1 MQLRLFSM
9 LATGLVL
16 GYGAAIFTWSDVYS
30 RIYAWQNAGDPSFEQ
45 ARAQSIERYVQ
56 HRFETAPVIVTAP
69 VSAPSMGGADERL
82 RVDARGHVETHI
94 EADGADM
101 RVLVDTGAS
110 RVILRESDARRAGY
124 RISASDYTVRV
135 RTANGMTHA
144 APITLRSVELGSI
157 RVRNVPALV
166 QRDDQLSVNLLGM
179 SFLSRLR
186 GFQFENGYLLL
197 EN

>member
-9 LATGLVL
+9 LATSLVL

-45 ARAQSIERYVQ
+45 ARARSIERYVQ
-56 HRFETAPVIVTAP
+56 HRIETAPAP
-69 VSAPSMGGADERL
+69 APSMGGADERL
-82 RVDARGHVETHI
+82 RVDARGHVETYV

-124 RISASDYTVRV
+124 RISSSDYTVRV
-135 RTANGMTHA
+135 STANGITYA

-166 QRDDQLSVNLLGM
+166 QHDDQLSVNLLGM
-179 SFLSRLR
+179 SFLNRLR
-186 GFQFENGYLLL
+186 AFQFENGYLLL